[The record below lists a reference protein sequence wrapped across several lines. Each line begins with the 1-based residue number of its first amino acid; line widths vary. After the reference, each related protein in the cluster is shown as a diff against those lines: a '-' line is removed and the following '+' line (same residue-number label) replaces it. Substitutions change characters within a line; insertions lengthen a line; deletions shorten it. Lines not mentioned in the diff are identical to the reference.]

1 MKNIGMNIAVHGL
14 GILFAGLLL
23 VSCTGDFDR
32 INRNPYE
39 ITKEE
44 LGRERY
50 NIGSTLKGLQGL
62 VVPTEEHRYQF
73 VECLA
78 AQPFAGYMGATVPW
92 TDKFE
97 TYNPPVAWQKAPF
110 GDMITETYPLYRD
123 MLDKTD
129 DPVAL
134 ALAKVLKV
142 AIMHRVT
149 DMYGPIPYSKVLAE
163 DGSVSLTVGYD
174 SQEAVYD
181 RMFQE
186 LDEALAVLE
195 KNAGISPDAFRKFDA
210 VYSGDIGRWVKFVNS
225 LKLRMAMRIVY
236 ADAAK
241 AQAKAEEAVAGGVIA
256 DNADNAQLT
265 VEENRAAMIYNDW
278 GDHRAGA
285 AIVSYKQGYK
295 DPRMEKMFTKVKI
308 KYFTPDWKPAEKEDF
323 AGIRI
328 GIDVTNKE
336 DVVNAYSKPV
346 IKDSDPFVWL
356 TAAEVSFL
364 RAEGALRGWNM
375 GGEAKE
381 LYERGIALSFEQ
393 RGASGAEAYC
403 ADATDKPAA
412 YEDPKKTHSAA
423 RPASDITV
431 AWEDG
436 ANAFERNLERIIT
449 QKWIAI
455 FPLGV
460 EAWSEHRRTGYPKL
474 LPVVENKSGGVIDA
488 GLGIR
493 RLWSPTIES
502 TENPEHLQEAIT
514 LLGGPDNGAT
524 PLWWDK
530 KNNQ

>member
-1 MKNIGMNIAVHGL
+1 MNIYLKKTVW
-14 GILFAGLLL
+14 LFGAGLLL
-23 VSCTGDFDR
+23 SACTGKFDT

-39 ITKEE
+39 VTKEE

-97 TYNPPVAWQKAPF
+97 TYNPPVDWQKAPF
-110 GDMITETYPLYRD
+110 GDMITDTYPLYRD
-123 MLDKTD
+123 MLDKTE

-149 DMYGPIPYSKVLAE
+149 DLYGPIPYSKVLAE
-163 DGSVSLTVGYD
+163 DGSVSLTVPYD
-174 SQEAVYD
+174 SQEQVYD
-181 RMFQE
+181 RMFAE
-186 LDEALAVLE
+186 LDEALSVLT
-195 KNAGISPDAFRKFDA
+195 KNVGISPETFRKFDN
-210 VYSGDIGRWVKFVNS
+210 VYFGDISKWVRLVNS

-241 AQAKAEEAVAGGVIA
+241 AQSKAEEAVAGGVIGT
-256 DNADNAQLT
+256 NAQNAVLT

-278 GDHRAGA
+278 SDHRAGA
-285 AIVSYKQGYK
+285 DIISYMKGYK
-295 DPRMEKMFTKVKI
+295 DPRLEKMFTQVKVQ
-308 KYFTPDWKPAEKEDF
+308 YLTPDGQVAEKDDY

-328 GIDVTNKE
+328 GIDVVNKE
-336 DVVNAYSKPV
+336 QVVNAYSKPV

-356 TAAEVSFL
+356 TASEVSFL

-375 GGEAKE
+375 GGEAKD
-381 LYERGIALSFEQ
+381 LYDKGIALSFEQ
-393 RGASGAEAYC
+393 RGVAGAEAYC
-403 ADATDKPAA
+403 ADATNKPAA
-412 YEDPKKTHSAA
+412 YEDPQEQKYSVAQ
-423 RPASDITV
+423 PASDITIR
-431 AWEDG
+431 WEEG
-436 ANAFERNLERIIT
+436 ENVFERNLERIIT

-460 EAWSEHRRTGYPKL
+460 EAWSEQRRTGYPKL
-474 LPVVENKSGGVIDA
+474 LPVVENKSGGTIDSD
-488 GLGIR
+488 LRIR
-493 RLWSPTIES
+493 RLWYPPIEY
-502 TENPEHLQEAIT
+502 TENPANLQQAIT

-524 PLWWDK
+524 RLWWDRK
-530 KNNQ
+530 ENL

>member
-1 MKNIGMNIAVHGL
+1 MKTE
-14 GILFAGLLL
+14 ILYNQFLMPCALLL
-23 VSCTGDFDR
+23 LLASCTGDFDR

-39 ITKEE
+39 ITKEQ

-62 VVPTEEHRYQF
+62 VVPSEEHLYQF

-110 GDMITETYPLYRD
+110 GDMITDTYPLYRD
-123 MLDKTD
+123 MLDKTE

-163 DGSVSLTVGYD
+163 DGSVSLTVAYD
-174 SQEAVYD
+174 SQEQVYD
-181 RMFQE
+181 RMFAE
-186 LDEALAVLE
+186 LDEALAVLT
-195 KNAGISPDAFRKFDA
+195 KNAGISPDAFKKFDN
-210 VYSGDIGRWVKFVNS
+210 VYFGDISKWVKFVNA
-225 LKLRMAMRIVY
+225 LKLRMAVRIVY

-241 AQAKAEEAVAGGVIA
+241 AQAKAEEAVAGGVIES
-256 DNADNAQLT
+256 NADNALLT

-278 GDHRAGA
+278 GDHRVGA
-285 AIVSYKQGYK
+285 DIISYMQGYK
-295 DPRMEKMFTKVKI
+295 DPRMEKMFTKVKVQ
-308 KYFTPDWKPAEKEDF
+308 YFTPDWQIAEKDDF

-328 GIDVTNKE
+328 GIDVVNKE
-336 DVVNAYSKPV
+336 NVVNSYSKPI

-356 TAAEVSFL
+356 TASEVFFL
-364 RAEGALRGWNM
+364 RAEGALRGWEM
-375 GGEAKE
+375 GGTAKE

-393 RGASGAEAYC
+393 RGVSGAEAYC
-403 ADATDKPAA
+403 ANAADKPAA
-412 YEDPKKTHSAA
+412 YEDPQRTYSVTQ
-423 RPASDITV
+423 PASDITI
-431 AWEDG
+431 AWEEG
-436 ANAFERNLERIIT
+436 ENTFERNLERIIT

-460 EAWSEHRRTGYPKL
+460 EAWSEQRRTGYPKL
-474 LPVVENKSGGVIDA
+474 LPVVENKSGGVIDSNT
-488 GLGIR
+488 GIR
-493 RLWSPTIES
+493 RLWYPQIEYA
-502 TENPEHLQEAIT
+502 ENGANMAAAVAA
-514 LLGGPDNGAT
+514 LGGPDNGAT
-524 PLWWDK
+524 RLWWDK